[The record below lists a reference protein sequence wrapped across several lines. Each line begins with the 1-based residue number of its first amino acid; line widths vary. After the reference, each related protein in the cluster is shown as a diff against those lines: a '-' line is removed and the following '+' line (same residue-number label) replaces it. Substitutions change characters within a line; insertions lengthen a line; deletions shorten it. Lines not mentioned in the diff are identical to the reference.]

1 MEFHLFDRVLP
12 DNGPF
17 RTERIARFLLD
28 HLGPYGDPLAD
39 IERCLDYV
47 NERGG
52 FVVVA
57 GKNGA
62 ICGVVVLN
70 ETGMSGYIPEYIL
83 VYIAVD
89 ASMRGKG
96 LGARLMKQALDHA
109 EGSVA
114 LHVEHDNPARR
125 LYERLGFTSKYL
137 EMRYHA

>member
-1 MEFHLFDRVLP
+1 MEFHLFDRQLP
-12 DNGPF
+12 DHGSLSAA
-17 RTERIARFLLD
+17 RIARFLLE
-28 HLGPYGDPLAD
+28 HLKPYGDPLPD
-39 IERCLDYV
+39 IERCLNYV
-47 NERGG
+47 TERGG

-57 GKNGA
+57 EENDA
-62 ICGVVVLN
+62 ICGAVVLN

-89 ASMRGKG
+89 SAMRGRG
-96 LGARLMKQALDHA
+96 LGAQLMQKALHYA

-125 LYERLGFTSKYL
+125 LYERMGFTNKYL